1 MENVS
6 SRKGLYG
13 FEFRDVDRRRTD
25 PEDRKTYDAKAM
37 WQRSHE
43 VVNLA
48 AKGMKQVDIARILDI
63 TKETVSNILN
73 SELGMQKLSD
83 VREERDIEA
92 KKVTKRIKE
101 LTEKALD
108 VYAEIF
114 EDKGKLFPIEMKKKT
129 ADTVALELAGLRAPT
144 RIQSASFSMVATA
157 EEIEEFKERGIKAAQ
172 ESGLIV
178 DAEIK
183 EITDA

>member
-13 FEFRDVDRRRTD
+13 FEFRDVDRRRAE

-48 AKGMKQVDIARILDI
+48 ARGMKQVDIAKLLDI

-83 VREERDIEA
+83 VRGERDLEA
-92 KKVTKRIKE
+92 KKVTERIRK

-114 EDKGKLFPIEMKKKT
+114 ENKGEVVPLAMRKST
-129 ADTVALELAGLRAPT
+129 ADTVALELAGLRSPT
-144 RIQSASFSMVATA
+144 RIQSASFSMVATS

-172 ESGLIV
+172 ESGIALS
-178 DAEIK
+178 
-183 EITDA
+183 